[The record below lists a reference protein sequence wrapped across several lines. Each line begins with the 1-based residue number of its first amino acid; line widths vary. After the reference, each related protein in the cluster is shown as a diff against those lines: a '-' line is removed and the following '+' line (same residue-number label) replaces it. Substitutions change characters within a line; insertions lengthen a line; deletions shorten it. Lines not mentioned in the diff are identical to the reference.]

1 MEDGGEEHRE
11 TAARGLARAGG
22 GDAAEHGS
30 GAEKAA
36 ASGSPSSH
44 AAQAAAKNYL
54 AAVMGRPGTAAD
66 WKNAVAAGTLLLD
79 RVGGVIAAA
88 AEALWQARAETG
100 LNNLKGVRSGFEG
113 LMDPT
118 LLEYL
123 KEMEAC
129 GVPARSTGN
138 RARVAARSHQ
148 SALTAGPELY

>member
-54 AAVMGRPGTAAD
+54 AAVIGRPGTAAD

-100 LNNLKGVRSGFEG
+100 LNNLKGVRS
-113 LMDPT
+113 
-118 LLEYL
+118 
-123 KEMEAC
+123 
-129 GVPARSTGN
+129 
-138 RARVAARSHQ
+138 
-148 SALTAGPELY
+148 